1 MFDELGFSRMFDVL
15 KAKGFYPQFN
25 SYEDFKSFQATE
37 RAKIEA
43 DALKYDRENGINS
56 PVDVNNLPF

>member
-1 MFDELGFSRMFDVL
+1 MFDQLGFSRMFDVL

-25 SYEDFKSFQATE
+25 SYEDFKTFQATE

-43 DALKYDRENGINS
+43 DAKLYDEEIGN
-56 PVDVNNLPF
+56 PVLPDKLLF

>member
-1 MFDELGFSRMFDVL
+1 MFDQLGFSRMFDVL

-43 DALKYDRENGINS
+43 DALAYDKANS
-56 PVDVNNLPF
+56 IDKEIPNPLPF

>member
-1 MFDELGFSRMFDVL
+1 MFDQLGFSRLFDVL

-43 DALKYDRENGINS
+43 DAREYDKSQGI
-56 PVDVNNLPF
+56 PAIPDKLPF